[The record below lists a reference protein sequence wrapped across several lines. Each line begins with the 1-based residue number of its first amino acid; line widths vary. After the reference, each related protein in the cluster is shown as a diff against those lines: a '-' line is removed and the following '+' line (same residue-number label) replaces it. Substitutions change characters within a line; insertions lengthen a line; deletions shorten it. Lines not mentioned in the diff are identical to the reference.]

1 MTSQLEKLGL
11 KDIFSQS
18 GIENRTVSHFNNGAI
33 LEMFDLGKKLSID
46 NTTIVETIG
55 KLVNEGNININAPH

>member
-18 GIENRTVSHFNNGAI
+18 GIGNHTVSHFNNGAI
-33 LEMFDLGKKLSID
+33 LEIFDLRKKLSID